1 MKNRM
6 QTSLPNFKMLA
17 IIIFTLSFHGCGG
30 VSIEPQ
36 RQEPAANSN
45 HTRFL
50 ETTPTPPQ
58 PETAVAEF
66 LKKEFNPIEEQE
78 RTGILRAWGRVGHRE
93 TYFAGP
99 HEYGEIAGAWG
110 LAMIVRDNSITSAK
124 KSSLLAFIR
133 RPGNRFD
140 LYWIYRNEDLSRLGL
155 SRLSGD
161 IMVSGTREDGTAV
174 NCEIAWSRK
183 DNRWT
188 CLSL

>member
-1 MKNRM
+1 MKNRVNLA
-6 QTSLPNFKMLA
+6 SLNLKIVAVLA
-17 IIIFTLSFHGCGG
+17 FSVSFYACGG
-30 VSIEPQ
+30 NSSAPQ
-36 RQEPAANSN
+36 RLEPTPNAD
-45 HTRFL
+45 HTRF
-50 ETTPTPPQ
+50 PSPAPAPQ
-58 PETAVAEF
+58 PPETAVAEF

-78 RTGILRAWGRVGHRE
+78 RAGILRAWQRVAHRE

-110 LAMIVRDNSITSAK
+110 LAMIVKDDSITSAK

-174 NCEIAWSRK
+174 NCEIAWTRK